1 MKIETSDVQFSFNNT
16 IYSQIDGAVMG
27 SPLGPKL
34 ANIFV
39 GYLEYKISED
49 LSSQANF
56 IRYVVDCFVISTTV
70 NENKAIFEN
79 LSYYIQRFVL
89 PEK

>member
-16 IYSQIDGAVMG
+16 TYSQIDGAVMG

-39 GYLEYKISED
+39 RYLKSNIAED
-49 LSSQANF
+49 LSSQVNF
-56 IRYVVDCFVISTTV
+56 IRYVVDCLIISTTV
-70 NENKAIFEN
+70 NDNKPIFKN
-79 LSYYIQRFVL
+79 LNY
-89 PEK
+89 